1 MNRWKK
7 WGVLLGL
14 LLLVIGIFAGIQVKK
29 SGESISQFRLIIDDY
44 FKSEQFFV
52 DETVLRNRLQE
63 AGLREIKGKR
73 VDEINLIELEN
84 ALEQVEY
91 VADAKAY
98 FTMQKELVVEVS
110 QRVPV
115 LRVFNRY
122 GQSYYVDQ
130 KGSLMA
136 TTPHFSAYC
145 LVATG
150 DIGTNYRKNITDS
163 GLVFDLAKM
172 AYELGKQEST
182 SGLFT
187 QISVEGDAVW
197 LISRI
202 EGFPCRVAINSPI
215 IPQVYKWLAFVS
227 GADSTG
233 GWRNKYEAVDL
244 RFSNQV
250 VAIQRGRK
258 IHYGELAIPTID
270 SAAKPIESPIII
282 DTKPQISPSKS
293 NSTEKRNNLE
303 KKSGT
308 EKKKSKKVPEKEK
321 KSEKKKVEKSKKKTT
336 KKEPKKSKNKN
347 QNR

>member
-14 LLLVIGIFAGIQVKK
+14 LLLIISIFAGIQMKK
-29 SGESISQFRLIIDDY
+29 SGESITQFRLIIDDY
-44 FKSEQFFV
+44 FKTEQFFV
-52 DETVLRNRLQE
+52 DETVLRNRLRD
-63 AGLREIKGKR
+63 AGMLEIKGKK

-110 QRVPV
+110 QRIPI

-122 GQSYYVDQ
+122 GKSFYVDQ

-150 DIGTNYRKNITDS
+150 DIGTNFRKNATDS
-163 GLVFDLAKM
+163 GLVLDLAKM
-172 AYELGKQEST
+172 AYDLGKQEST

-202 EGFPCRVAINSPI
+202 EGFPCRVDIKSPI

-227 GADSTG
+227 GSDSTG

-258 IHYGELAIPTID
+258 IHYEELAPLPND
-270 SAAKPIESPIII
+270 STVKPIESPIII
-282 DTKPQISPSKS
+282 ETKPQISSSKS
-293 NSTEKRNNLE
+293 DTKEKRNNPE
-303 KKSGT
+303 KQSET
-308 EKKKSKKVPEKEK
+308 EKKKSKKETEK
-321 KSEKKKVEKSKKKTT
+321 KSEKKKVEQPKTN
-336 KKEPKKSKNKN
+336 KKEQKN
-347 QNR
+347 QKIKIKKNNL